1 MCRGRNR
8 RIFQSKRR
16 RNQKQRKV
24 SVKVG
29 RPPPKLGN
37 IENTKP
43 VIRYGTLNQET
54 SVGPGNVGERRRK
67 NCKEIQTGLQLREKN
82 NEKIKPTHSSL
93 ILSRFP
99 PLHLLQIQQFLRLRS
114 SWSPFP
120 CELFNAGIVSLE
132 VHFCDECFERRKR
145 EWVGGGE
152 GVDEEE
158 GALDCARARD

>member
-1 MCRGRNR
+1 MKNGFKELERFNLAKPPFLITWRTMCRGRNR

-29 RPPPKLGN
+29 RPPPNLGN

-67 NCKEIQTGLQLREKN
+67 NCKEIQTGLQLREK
-82 NEKIKPTHSSL
+82 K
-93 ILSRFP
+93 
-99 PLHLLQIQQFLRLRS
+99 Q
-114 SWSPFP
+114 
-120 CELFNAGIVSLE
+120 
-132 VHFCDECFERRKR
+132 
-145 EWVGGGE
+145 
-152 GVDEEE
+152 
-158 GALDCARARD
+158 